1 MSGLKEIVYLRKAT
15 SDDCDLLF
23 GWANDSLTRN
33 NSFNTEPISY
43 ESHVEWYKQI
53 LANQSV
59 IQYILELNQN
69 GRITPVGQIR
79 LDIEGSVAE
88 VSYSISKDYR
98 GLGYGKRVLQLV
110 EDEIEKERI
119 NIEKLIAKVKPDNT
133 ASAKAFLDNDYCNKC
148 LEFEKNLTKNGG
160 GYSS

>member
-43 ESHVEWYKQI
+43 ERHIEWYKKI
-53 LANQSV
+53 LASQSV

-69 GRITPVGQIR
+69 GRIIPIGQIR
-79 LDIEGSVAE
+79 LDVEGSVAE

-98 GLGYGKRVLQLV
+98 GFGYGKKVLQLI
-110 EDEIEKERI
+110 EAEIEKESI
-119 NIEKLIAKVKPDNT
+119 NIEKLVAKVKPDNV
-133 ASAKAFLDNDYCNKC
+133 ASAKAFLDNGYCNKC
-148 LEFEKNLTKNGG
+148 VEFEKVC
-160 GYSS
+160 